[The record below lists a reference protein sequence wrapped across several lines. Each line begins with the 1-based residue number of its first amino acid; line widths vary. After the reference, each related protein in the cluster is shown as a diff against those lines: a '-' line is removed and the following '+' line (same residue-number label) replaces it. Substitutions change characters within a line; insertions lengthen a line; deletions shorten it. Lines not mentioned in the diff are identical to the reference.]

1 MLHEF
6 FCSLLF
12 WLREQPNDELLG
24 ARPEWWWTG
33 VKPTSTPIVS
43 AATVN
48 TQAYTRGGVIAAFEN
63 SWLLTD
69 ALFSALQGEAVFS
82 MKQYH
87 NLRHPLIFYYA
98 HPAVLYLMKMRV
110 AGLLPLLED
119 PVQIAFEQQFETGV
133 DEMSWDDMSKNE
145 GHWPRV
151 REVTEFRRKAFA
163 QVRAVLERSE
173 HLDGRPITQDN
184 PMWSLVMG
192 ITHEAIH
199 LETSSVL
206 MRELPLKFFRA
217 PPYLPGAHASA
228 RAASPATHAPVR
240 GQHYP
245 ASRLVEVGETTVELG
260 KRDDYPSFGWDNEY
274 GSAKRVVPAFAA
286 SNMLTSN
293 GEFYEF
299 VAAGGYRE
307 RKFWSDDGWAWRSY
321 RNVKWPTWWVAS
333 GPAGAQKYHLRTLF
347 EVVPMPWAWPVEVN
361 MYEAE
366 AYCAWRSARDGV
378 PLGLPSEAQHHAMR
392 PARTAADNAQH
403 DLGLRLTSAEIAR
416 HRNTN
421 LAFGSATPVN
431 LYPASASGFHD
442 AFGNVWQY
450 CSNVIEG
457 LDGFKVHPY
466 YEDFTMPCFDGKHH
480 VILGGSFISRDD
492 LTSPFARYHF
502 RKHFF
507 QHCGFRVARQPEEQ
521 QQAQPP
527 AASTPQTVHR
537 SGELDQEG
545 RHKYETEA
553 QMQQYLA
560 LHYGDVGIQV
570 PAVLATS
577 PLVRTVTQFPQRV
590 ARRVAEVAANVGAR
604 HERALDVGCSV
615 GGATFELARYF
626 TDVVGIDYS
635 SSFVDV
641 CNQLRTTGKV
651 QFQVRGEGERLLPQ
665 QFTATVPALVDPRR
679 VRFEVGD
686 ACNLDPRSLG
696 QFDAVLAANLLCRLP
711 DPAAFLAVLRHLVR
725 PGGVLI
731 FTSPFSWLPQYTPR
745 AKWLGG
751 RLEDRDTQTST
762 SALQSLL
769 VPHFEL
775 VSETQD
781 LPFVMR
787 EHTCKFQ
794 FITPHVSTFKRK

>member
-1 MLHEF
+1 
-6 FCSLLF
+6 
-12 WLREQPNDELLG
+12 
-24 ARPEWWWTG
+24 
-33 VKPTSTPIVS
+33 VS
-43 AATVN
+43 VAAVN
-48 TQAYTRGGVIAAFEN
+48 TVQYTRASVIAAFEN
-63 SWLLTD
+63 SWLLTE

-82 MKQYH
+82 LKQYH

-110 AGLLPLLED
+110 AGLIPLLED

-163 QVRAVLERSE
+163 QIRGVLERSE
-173 HLDGRPITQDN
+173 LLDGRPISQDS
-184 PMWSLVMG
+184 PMWSVVMG

-199 LETSSVL
+199 FETSSVL

-217 PPYLPGAHASA
+217 PPYLAPPHPSA
-228 RAASPATHAPVR
+228 RAASAHVPVR
-240 GQHYP
+240 GADFP
-245 ASRLVEVGETTVELG
+245 ASRLVDVPETTVELG
-260 KRDDYPSFGWDNEY
+260 KPADYPSFGWDNEY
-274 GSAKRVVPAFAA
+274 GTKKRTVPAFAA
-286 SNMLTSN
+286 SDMLTSN
-293 GEFYEF
+293 GDFFEF

-307 RKFWSDDGWAWRSY
+307 RKFWTDDGWAWRSY

-347 EVVPMPWAWPVEVN
+347 EVVPMPWSWPVEVN

-378 PLGLPSEAQHHAMR
+378 ALGIMNEAQHHAMR
-392 PARTAADNAQH
+392 PARTPADNAAV
-403 DLGLRLTSAEIAR
+403 DLALRMPSTEIAK

-421 LAFGSATPVN
+421 LAFGSGSPVD
-431 LYPASASGFHD
+431 LYPPSAAGFRD
-442 AFGNVWQY
+442 TFGNVWQY

-466 YEDFTMPCFDGKHH
+466 YEDFTMPCIDGKHY

-507 QHCGFRVARQPEEQ
+507 QHCGFRVVTLPKAPG
-521 QQAQPP
+521 AAAA
-527 AASTPQTVHR
+527 AASDAAATPKTVHR

-545 RHKYETEA
+545 RHKYESTE
-553 QMQQYLA
+553 QLQQYLA
-560 LHYGDVGIQV
+560 LHYGDVSIQM
-570 PAVLATS
+570 PSALATS
-577 PLVRTVTQFPQRV
+577 PVMRSFAHFPQRV
-590 ARRVAEVAANVGAR
+590 ARRVAEVASNAGAR
-604 HERALDVGCSV
+604 PERALDVGCSV
-615 GGATFELARYF
+615 GGTTFELARYF

-635 SSFVDV
+635 SSFIDV

-651 QFQVRGEGERLLPQ
+651 QFQVRGEGDRLLPP
-665 QFTATVPALVDPRR
+665 QFTATLPSLVDPRR
-679 VRFEVGD
+679 TRFEVGD

-711 DPAAFLAVLRHLVR
+711 DPAAFLAVLRDLVR

-751 RLEDRDTQTST
+751 RFEDRDSATSS
-762 SALQSLL
+762 SALQAHLS
-769 VPHFEL
+769 PHFEL
-775 VSETQD
+775 VSDTQD
-781 LPFVMR
+781 LPFIMR
-787 EHTCKFQ
+787 EHPCKYQ
-794 FITPHVSTFKRK
+794 FITPHVLTFKRK